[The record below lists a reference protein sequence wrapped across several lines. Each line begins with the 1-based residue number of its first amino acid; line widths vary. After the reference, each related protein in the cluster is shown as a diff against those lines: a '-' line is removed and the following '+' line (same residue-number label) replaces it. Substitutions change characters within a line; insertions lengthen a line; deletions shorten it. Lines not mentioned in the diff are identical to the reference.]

1 MFFDVI
7 ITVLCAAIIV
17 LLIFLLVK
25 LPKTAGGGDDKKIK
39 ECFTDFGNMV
49 ADNIKRTND
58 AFLDGIKENIKN
70 LNGEMEK
77 LKKDNS
83 ENYIALT
90 DRLNDSLKKM
100 TDEAEKRNEKSISA
114 LNESFKVFT
123 DSIGKNLTGINDTV
137 NKNLEELRRQNT
149 EKLGEIK
156 TSVDERLKNTLDTR
170 LKESFENVVRE
181 IGNVNKAIGE
191 IKSIANDV
199 GSLKNVLTN
208 VKTKGIVGEV
218 ILGNI
223 IKEILAPSQYEENA
237 ATKKGSTERVEFAV
251 KMPTGKDDE
260 FVYLPIDSKFPLESY
275 YAIRDGVNEG
285 DKQKVDEGRKQLRS
299 QIKRYAK
306 DIATKY
312 IDPPHTTDFA
322 IMFIPL
328 EGLYAEVIEG
338 GIFEELQ
345 REYKINVVGPSTLAA
360 LLNSL
365 QMGFKSYIINKRS
378 AEVFNLLS
386 NIKKEFEKFAKA
398 LADTQKKIDD
408 AGKDLDELVGTRT
421 RQMQKQLNKLDEL
434 PEEADGT
441 QE

>member
-25 LPKTAGGGDDKKIK
+25 LPKESGGDDKKIK

-70 LNGEMEK
+70 LNEEMEK

-83 ENYIALT
+83 ENYVALT

-100 TDEAEKRNEKSISA
+100 TEEAEKRNEKSISA
-114 LNESFKVFT
+114 LNESFKTFT
-123 DSIGKNLTGINDTV
+123 DSIDKNLAGINGTV
-137 NKNLEELRRQNT
+137 SKSLDELRRQNA

-170 LKESFENVVRE
+170 LKESFENVVQE

-191 IKSIANDV
+191 IKGIANDV

-312 IDPPHTTDFA
+312 IDAPHTTDFA

-328 EGLYAEVIEG
+328 EGLYAEVIDG
-338 GIFEELQ
+338 GLFEELQ

-360 LLNSL
+360 LLNAL

-378 AEVFNLLS
+378 AEVFKLLS
-386 NIKKEFEKFAKA
+386 NIKKEFENFAGA
-398 LADTQKKIDD
+398 LTDTQKRIDD
-408 AGKDLDELVGTRT
+408 AGRDLEKLVGTRT
-421 RQMQKQLNKLDEL
+421 RQMQRQLNKLDEL
-434 PEEADGT
+434 PEEAEDA

>member
-25 LPKTAGGGDDKKIK
+25 LPKGSGGDDKKIK

-70 LNGEMEK
+70 LNEEMEK

-83 ENYIALT
+83 ESYVALT
-90 DRLNDSLKKM
+90 DRLNKSLKEM

-123 DSIGKNLTGINDTV
+123 DSIDKNLAGINDTV
-137 NKNLEELRRQNT
+137 SKSLDELRRQNA

-170 LKESFENVVRE
+170 LKESFENVVQE

-191 IKSIANDV
+191 IKGIANDV

-237 ATKKGSTERVEFAV
+237 ATRKGSTERVEFAV

-312 IDPPHTTDFA
+312 IDSPHTTDFA

-328 EGLYAEVIEG
+328 EGLYAEVIDG
-338 GIFEELQ
+338 GLFEELQ

-360 LLNSL
+360 LLNAL

-398 LADTQKKIDD
+398 LAETQKKINEVGNNLDD
-408 AGKDLDELVGTRT
+408 LVGTRT

-434 PEEADGT
+434 PEEAEDA

>member
-25 LPKTAGGGDDKKIK
+25 LPKESGGDDKKIK

-70 LNGEMEK
+70 LNEEMEK

-83 ENYIALT
+83 ENYVALT

-100 TDEAEKRNEKSISA
+100 TEEAEKRNEKSISA
-114 LNESFKVFT
+114 LNESFKTFT
-123 DSIGKNLTGINDTV
+123 DSIDKNLAGINGTV
-137 NKNLEELRRQNT
+137 SKSLDELRRQNA

-170 LKESFENVVRE
+170 LKESFENVVQE

-191 IKSIANDV
+191 IKGIANDV

-223 IKEILAPSQYEENA
+223 IKEILAPGQYEENT
-237 ATKKGSTERVEFAV
+237 ATKKGSAERVEFAV

-312 IDPPHTTDFA
+312 IDAPHTTDFA

-328 EGLYAEVIEG
+328 EGLYAEVIDG
-338 GIFEELQ
+338 GLFEELQ

-360 LLNSL
+360 LLNAL

-378 AEVFNLLS
+378 AEVFKLLS
-386 NIKKEFEKFAKA
+386 NIKKEFENFAGA
-398 LADTQKKIDD
+398 LTDTQKRIDD
-408 AGKDLDELVGTRT
+408 AGRDLEKLVGTRT
-421 RQMQKQLNKLDEL
+421 RQMQRQLNKLDEL
-434 PEEADGT
+434 PEEAEDA

>member
-1 MFFDVI
+1 MDIV
-7 ITVLCAAIIV
+7 ITVLCAVIIV
-17 LLIFLLVK
+17 LLVFLIIK
-25 LPKTAGGGDDKKIK
+25 LPKGSGSEDKKIK

-58 AFLDGIKENIKN
+58 AFLEGIKENIKN

-83 ENYIALT
+83 ESYVALT
-90 DRLNDSLKKM
+90 DRLNKSLKEM

-114 LNESFKVFT
+114 LNESFKTFT
-123 DSIGKNLTGINDTV
+123 DSIDKNLTGINDTV
-137 NKNLEELRRQNT
+137 SKSLEELRRQNA

-170 LKESFENVVRE
+170 LKESFENVVQE

-223 IKEILAPSQYEENA
+223 IKEILAPNQYEENA
-237 ATKKGSTERVEFAV
+237 ATRKGSTERVEFAV

-260 FVYLPIDSKFPLESY
+260 FIYLPIDSKFPLESY
-275 YAIRDGVNEG
+275 YAIKDGVNEG
-285 DKQKVDEGRKQLRS
+285 DKQKVDEGRKQLRN

-306 DIATKY
+306 DIASKY
-312 IDPPHTTDFA
+312 IDPPYTTDFA

-328 EGLYAEVIEG
+328 EGLYAEIIDSG
-338 GIFEELQ
+338 LFEELQ
-345 REYKINVVGPSTLAA
+345 REYKINIVGPSTLAA

-398 LADTQKKIDD
+398 LTETQKKITE
-408 AGKDLDELVGTRT
+408 AGNNLDELVGTRT
-421 RQMQKQLNKLDEL
+421 RQMQKQLSKLDEL
-434 PEEADGT
+434 PEGTDGA

>member
-25 LPKTAGGGDDKKIK
+25 LPKGSGGDDKKIK

-70 LNGEMEK
+70 LNEEMEK

-83 ENYIALT
+83 ENYVALT

-100 TDEAEKRNEKSISA
+100 TEEAEKRNEKSISA

-123 DSIGKNLTGINDTV
+123 DSIDKNLTGINGTV
-137 NKNLEELRRQNT
+137 SKSLDELRRQNA

-170 LKESFENVVRE
+170 LKESFENVVQE

-191 IKSIANDV
+191 IKGIANDV

-312 IDPPHTTDFA
+312 IDSPHTTDFA

-328 EGLYAEVIEG
+328 EGLYAEVIDG
-338 GIFEELQ
+338 GLFEELQ

-360 LLNSL
+360 LLNAL

-398 LADTQKKIDD
+398 LAETQKKINEVGNNLDD
-408 AGKDLDELVGTRT
+408 LVGTRT

-434 PEEADGT
+434 PEESDGA

>member
-7 ITVLCAAIIV
+7 ITVLCAAIIA
-17 LLIFLLVK
+17 LLVFLIIK
-25 LPKTAGGGDDKKIK
+25 LPKGSGGDDKKIK

-70 LNGEMEK
+70 LNDEMEK

-90 DRLNDSLKKM
+90 DRLNGSLKKM

-137 NKNLEELRRQNT
+137 NKNLEELRRQNA

-181 IGNVNKAIGE
+181 IGNVNNAIGE

-237 ATKKGSTERVEFAV
+237 VTKKGSTERVEFAV

-275 YAIRDGVNEG
+275 YTIQDGVNEG
-285 DKQKVDEGRKQLRS
+285 DKQKVDEGRKQLRN

-345 REYKINVVGPSTLAA
+345 RDHKINVVGPSTLAA

>member
-25 LPKTAGGGDDKKIK
+25 LPKESGGDDKKIK

-70 LNGEMEK
+70 LNEEMEK

-83 ENYIALT
+83 ENYVALT

-100 TDEAEKRNEKSISA
+100 TEEAEKRNEKSISA

-123 DSIGKNLTGINDTV
+123 DSIDKNLAGINDTV
-137 NKNLEELRRQNT
+137 SKSLDELRRQNA

-170 LKESFENVVRE
+170 LKESFENVVQE

-191 IKSIANDV
+191 IKGIANDV

-312 IDPPHTTDFA
+312 IDAPHTTDFA

-328 EGLYAEVIEG
+328 EGLYAEVIDG
-338 GIFEELQ
+338 GLFEELQ

-360 LLNSL
+360 LLNAL

-378 AEVFNLLS
+378 AEVFKLLS
-386 NIKKEFEKFAKA
+386 NIKNEFENFAGA
-398 LADTQKKIDD
+398 LTDTQKRIND
-408 AGKDLDELVGTRT
+408 AGRDLEKLVGTRT
-421 RQMQKQLNKLDEL
+421 RQMQRQLNKLDEL
-434 PEEADGT
+434 PEESDGA

>member
-1 MFFDVI
+1 MDIV
-7 ITVLCAAIIV
+7 ITVLCAVIIV
-17 LLIFLLVK
+17 LLVFLIIK
-25 LPKTAGGGDDKKIK
+25 LPKGSGSEDKKIK

-70 LNGEMEK
+70 LNDEMEK

-83 ENYIALT
+83 ESYVALT
-90 DRLNDSLKKM
+90 DRLNKSLKDM

-114 LNESFKVFT
+114 LNESFKTFT
-123 DSIGKNLTGINDTV
+123 DSIDKNLTGINDTV
-137 NKNLEELRRQNT
+137 SKSLEELRRQNA

-170 LKESFENVVRE
+170 LKESFENVVQE

-223 IKEILAPSQYEENA
+223 IKEILAPNQYEENA
-237 ATKKGSTERVEFAV
+237 ATRKGSTERVEFAV

-260 FVYLPIDSKFPLESY
+260 FIYLPIDSKFPLESY
-275 YAIRDGVNEG
+275 YAIKDGVNEG
-285 DKQKVDEGRKQLRS
+285 DKQKVDEGRKQLRN

-306 DIATKY
+306 DIASKY
-312 IDPPHTTDFA
+312 IDPPYTTDFA

-328 EGLYAEVIEG
+328 EGLYAEIIDSG
-338 GIFEELQ
+338 LFEELQ
-345 REYKINVVGPSTLAA
+345 REYKINIVGPSTLAA

-398 LADTQKKIDD
+398 LTETQKKITE
-408 AGKDLDELVGTRT
+408 AGNNLDELVGTRT
-421 RQMQKQLNKLDEL
+421 RQMQKQLSKLDEL
-434 PEEADGT
+434 PEGTDGA

>member
-1 MFFDVI
+1 MDIV
-7 ITVLCAAIIV
+7 ITVLCAVIIV
-17 LLIFLLVK
+17 LLVFLIIK
-25 LPKTAGGGDDKKIK
+25 LPKGSGSDDKKIK

-58 AFLDGIKENIKN
+58 AFLEGIKENIKN

-83 ENYIALT
+83 ESYVALT
-90 DRLNDSLKKM
+90 DRLNKSLKEM

-114 LNESFKVFT
+114 LNESFKTFT
-123 DSIGKNLTGINDTV
+123 DSIDKNLTGINDTV
-137 NKNLEELRRQNT
+137 SKSLEELRRQNA

-156 TSVDERLKNTLDTR
+156 TSVDERLKNTLDMR
-170 LKESFENVVRE
+170 LKESFENVVQE

-223 IKEILAPSQYEENA
+223 IKEILAPNQYEENA
-237 ATKKGSTERVEFAV
+237 ATRKGSTERVEFAV

-260 FVYLPIDSKFPLESY
+260 FIYLPIDSKFPLESY
-275 YAIRDGVNEG
+275 YAIKDGVNEG
-285 DKQKVDEGRKQLRS
+285 DKQKVDEGRKQLRN

-306 DIATKY
+306 DIASKY
-312 IDPPHTTDFA
+312 IDPPYTTDFA

-328 EGLYAEVIEG
+328 EGLYAEIIDSG
-338 GIFEELQ
+338 LFEELQ
-345 REYKINVVGPSTLAA
+345 REYKINIVGPSTLAA

-398 LADTQKKIDD
+398 LTETQKKITE
-408 AGKDLDELVGTRT
+408 AGNNLDELVGTRT
-421 RQMQKQLNKLDEL
+421 RQMQKQLSKLDEL
-434 PEEADGT
+434 PEGTDGA